1 MSEFEPLEPK
11 GKTEME
17 NEKKTNT
24 LEDVKDSF
32 AELAG
37 YAENVADLEKRLSKA
52 YEKSAKMAK
61 RIASLETE
69 NEALRNE
76 RAMLRNFR
84 GEANA
89 MLNGILLAIAKLKC
103 RNASIN

>member
-1 MSEFEPLEPK
+1 
-11 GKTEME
+11 ME
-17 NEKKTNT
+17 NEKKK
-24 LEDVKDSF
+24 LEDIMDSL

-37 YAENVADLEKRLSKA
+37 SAEKVADLEKRLSKA
-52 YEKSAKMAK
+52 ADNAAQMAK

-69 NEALRNE
+69 NEALRND

-84 GEANA
+84 GEAYA

-103 RNASIN
+103 RNPSIN

>member
-1 MSEFEPLEPK
+1 MK
-11 GKTEME
+11 
-17 NEKKTNT
+17 NEKKK
-24 LEDVKDSF
+24 LEDIMDSL

-37 YAENVADLEKRLSKA
+37 SAEKVADLEKRLSKA
-52 YEKSAKMAK
+52 ADNAAQMAK

-69 NEALRNE
+69 NEALRND

>member
-1 MSEFEPLEPK
+1 
-11 GKTEME
+11 ME
-17 NEKKTNT
+17 NEKKK
-24 LEDVKDSF
+24 LEDIMDSL

-37 YAENVADLEKRLSKA
+37 SAEKVADLEKRLSKA
-52 YEKSAKMAK
+52 ADNAAQMAK

-69 NEALRNE
+69 NKALRNE
-76 RAMLRNFR
+76 RANLRNFR
-84 GEANA
+84 GEAYA

>member
-1 MSEFEPLEPK
+1 
-11 GKTEME
+11 ME
-17 NEKKTNT
+17 NEKKK
-24 LEDVKDSF
+24 LEDIMDSL

-37 YAENVADLEKRLSKA
+37 SAEKVADLEKRLSKA
-52 YEKSAKMAK
+52 ADNAAQMAK

-69 NEALRNE
+69 NEALRND

-89 MLNGILLAIAKLKC
+89 MLNGMLLAIAKLKC
-103 RNASIN
+103 RNPSIN

>member
-1 MSEFEPLEPK
+1 
-11 GKTEME
+11 ME
-17 NEKKTNT
+17 NEKKKI
-24 LEDVKDSF
+24 EDVMDSVADLL
-32 AELAG
+32 AESAG
-37 YAENVADLEKRLSKA
+37 DAEKVADLEKRLSKA
-52 YEKSAKMAK
+52 YENSAQMAK

-69 NEALRNE
+69 NEALRKD

>member
-1 MSEFEPLEPK
+1 
-11 GKTEME
+11 ME
-17 NEKKTNT
+17 NEKKKK
-24 LEDVKDSF
+24 LEDIMDSL

-37 YAENVADLEKRLSKA
+37 AAEKVADLEKRLSKA
-52 YEKSAKMAK
+52 AENSAQMAK
-61 RIASLETE
+61 RIESLETE
-69 NEALRNE
+69 NEALRKD

-103 RNASIN
+103 RNPSIN

>member
-1 MSEFEPLEPK
+1 MEN
-11 GKTEME
+11 E
-17 NEKKTNT
+17 NEKKNK
-24 LEDVKDSF
+24 LEYVMDSL
-32 AELAG
+32 AELAV
-37 YAENVADLEKRLSKA
+37 YEEKVADLEKRLSKA
-52 YEKSAKMAK
+52 ADNAAQMAK

-69 NEALRNE
+69 NENLRKD

-103 RNASIN
+103 RNPSIN

>member
-1 MSEFEPLEPK
+1 
-11 GKTEME
+11 ME
-17 NEKKTNT
+17 NEKKKIF
-24 LEDVKDSF
+24 EDVMDLL

-37 YAENVADLEKRLSKA
+37 SEEKVADLEKRLSKA
-52 YEKSAKMAK
+52 ADNAAQMAK

-69 NEALRNE
+69 NEALRND

-89 MLNGILLAIAKLKC
+89 MLNGMLLAIAKLKC
-103 RNASIN
+103 RNPSIN

>member
-1 MSEFEPLEPK
+1 
-11 GKTEME
+11 ME
-17 NEKKTNT
+17 NEKKK
-24 LEDVKDSF
+24 LEYVMDSL
-32 AELAG
+32 AESAG
-37 YAENVADLEKRLSKA
+37 VAEKVADLEKRLSKA
-52 YEKSAKMAK
+52 YENSAQMAK

-69 NEALRNE
+69 NEALRKD

>member
-1 MSEFEPLEPK
+1 
-11 GKTEME
+11 ME
-17 NEKKTNT
+17 NEKKKK
-24 LEDVKDSF
+24 LEDIMDSL

-37 YAENVADLEKRLSKA
+37 AAEKVADLEKRLSKA
-52 YEKSAKMAK
+52 AENSAQMSK
-61 RIASLETE
+61 RIESLETE
-69 NEALRNE
+69 NEALRKD

-103 RNASIN
+103 RHPSIN

>member
-1 MSEFEPLEPK
+1 
-11 GKTEME
+11 ME
-17 NEKKTNT
+17 NEKKK
-24 LEDVKDSF
+24 LEDIMDSL

-37 YAENVADLEKRLSKA
+37 SAEKVADLEKRLSKA
-52 YEKSAKMAK
+52 ADNAAQMAK

-69 NEALRNE
+69 NEALRND
-76 RAMLRNFR
+76 RASLRQFR

-89 MLNGILLAIAKLKC
+89 MLNGIVLAIAKLKC

>member
-1 MSEFEPLEPK
+1 
-11 GKTEME
+11 ME
-17 NEKKTNT
+17 NEKKK
-24 LEDVKDSF
+24 LEDVMDSL
-32 AELAG
+32 AESARA
-37 YAENVADLEKRLSKA
+37 AENVADLEKRLSKA
-52 YEKSAKMAK
+52 AENAEQMAK

-69 NEALRNE
+69 NEALRND

-84 GEANA
+84 GEAYA

>member
-1 MSEFEPLEPK
+1 
-11 GKTEME
+11 ME
-17 NEKKTNT
+17 NEKKK
-24 LEDVKDSF
+24 LEDIMDSL

-37 YAENVADLEKRLSKA
+37 SVEKVADLEKRLSKEA
-52 YEKSAKMAK
+52 ENAAQMAK
-61 RIASLETE
+61 RIANLEDE
-69 NEALRNE
+69 NKALRND
-76 RAMLRNFR
+76 RASLCQFR

>member
-1 MSEFEPLEPK
+1 
-11 GKTEME
+11 ME
-17 NEKKTNT
+17 NEKKKK
-24 LEDVKDSF
+24 LEDIMDSL

-37 YAENVADLEKRLSKA
+37 AAEKVADLEKRLSKNA
-52 YEKSAKMAK
+52 ENAAQMAK
-61 RIASLETE
+61 RIESLETE
-69 NEALRNE
+69 NENLRKD

-84 GEANA
+84 SEANA

>member
-1 MSEFEPLEPK
+1 
-11 GKTEME
+11 ME

-24 LEDVKDSF
+24 LEDVKDSV

-37 YAENVADLEKRLSKA
+37 YAEKVADMEKRLSKA
-52 YEKSAKMAK
+52 ADNAAQMAK

-69 NEALRNE
+69 NEAIRNE
-76 RAMLRNFR
+76 RATLRNFR
-84 GEANA
+84 SEANA

-103 RNASIN
+103 RNPSIN

>member
-1 MSEFEPLEPK
+1 
-11 GKTEME
+11 ME
-17 NEKKTNT
+17 NEKKK
-24 LEDVKDSF
+24 LEDIMDSL

-37 YAENVADLEKRLSKA
+37 SAEKVADLEKRLSKA
-52 YEKSAKMAK
+52 ADNAAQMAK

-69 NEALRNE
+69 SEAIRND

-103 RNASIN
+103 RNPSIN

>member
-1 MSEFEPLEPK
+1 
-11 GKTEME
+11 ME
-17 NEKKTNT
+17 NEKKKK
-24 LEDVKDSF
+24 LEDIMDSL

-37 YAENVADLEKRLSKA
+37 YAEKVADLEKRLSKA
-52 YEKSAKMAK
+52 ADNAAQMAK

-69 NEALRNE
+69 NEAIRNE
-76 RAMLRNFR
+76 RATLRTFR